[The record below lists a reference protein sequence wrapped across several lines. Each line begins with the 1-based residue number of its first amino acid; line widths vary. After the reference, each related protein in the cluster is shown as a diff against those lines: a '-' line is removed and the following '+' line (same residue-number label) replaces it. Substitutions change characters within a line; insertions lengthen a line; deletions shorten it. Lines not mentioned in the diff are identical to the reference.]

1 MPITFTGITND
12 LLSSTIYN
20 IHDQI
25 VDGLFQTSPFLS
37 VSKKLGKI
45 KYHDGSFKLVVPI
58 ETQEQTTST
67 RITTGWE
74 PVNMAVQEISQQAQY
89 DYARVVRPVLI
100 SGKEEASNRGEK
112 AVINLAEARHKAAI
126 SALMRELNRQIVQGG
141 VTAFTGVTSLN
152 GNTSYGGSTD
162 GFLEAAA
169 PNIVGQAATQTNTV
183 GGLAKGTVPGLNNQF
198 VNGNPSGAGTVAD
211 ILKNLYT
218 LEAQAS
224 TLLPAGGDGGRF
236 HLTLASMKA
245 YAAYRNALFAN
256 ERFIDAKSLDAAG
269 VQSLA
274 FSSGVMMPDRDI
286 GFGQTS
292 TSVENDFMLLNL
304 DGIFLD
310 VLNGADFAFT
320 GFMDYPGYDGR
331 YGQIV
336 WQGGLCA
343 GHIGSSALYI
353 NAT

>member
-12 LLSSTIYN
+12 LLSTTIYN

-45 KYHDGSFKLVVPI
+45 KYHQGSFKLVVPI
-58 ETQEQTTST
+58 ETAEQTTST
-67 RITTGWE
+67 QITTGWE

-89 DYARVVRPVLI
+89 DYSRVVRPVLI
-100 SGKEEASNRGEK
+100 SGKEETSNRGEK
-112 AVINLAEARHKAAI
+112 AIIQLAEARHKAAI
-126 SALMRELNRQIVQGG
+126 AAMMRELNRQIVQGN
-141 VTAFTGVTSLN
+141 VSAFSSVTSLN
-152 GNTSYGGSTD
+152 GNTSFGGLST
-162 GFLEAAA
+162 GFLEDAL
-169 PNIVGQAATQTNTV
+169 VGSQGNTV
-183 GGLAKGTVPGLNNQF
+183 GGLTRGSVVGLNNQF
-198 VNGNPSGAGTVAD
+198 KDGGGTVAD
-211 ILKNLYT
+211 IIKNLYT
-218 LEAQAS
+218 LEAEAS

-236 HLTLASMKA
+236 HLTLASMTA
-245 YAAYRNALFAN
+245 YAAYRSALFAN
-256 ERFIDAKSLDAAG
+256 ERFIDVKSLDAAG

-292 TSVENDFMLLNL
+292 SPSSVENSFMLLNL

-310 VLNGADFAFT
+310 TLEGADFAFT

-343 GHIGSSALYI
+343 GHLGSSALYI

>member
-67 RITTGWE
+67 QITTGWE

-89 DYARVVRPVLI
+89 DYSRVVRPVLI

-141 VTAFTGVTSLN
+141 VSAFSSVTSLN
-152 GNTSYGGSTD
+152 GNTGYGGGAT
-162 GFLEAAA
+162 GFLEANA
-169 PNIVGQAATQTNTV
+169 VGSQTNTV
-183 GGLAKGTVPGLNNQF
+183 GGLTRGSVVGLNNQF
-198 VNGNPSGAGTVAD
+198 VDGGGTVAD

-286 GFGQTS
+286 GFGQSS
-292 TSVENDFMLLNL
+292 TTVENDFMLLNL

-353 NAT
+353 DAT

>member
-12 LLSSTIYN
+12 LLSTTIYN
-20 IHDQI
+20 VHDQI

-45 KYHDGSFKLVVPI
+45 KYHQGSYKLVVPI
-58 ETQEQTTST
+58 ETAEQTIST
-67 RITTGWE
+67 QITTGWE

-89 DYARVVRPVLI
+89 DYSRVVRPVLI
-100 SGKEEASNRGEK
+100 SGKEETSNRGEK
-112 AVINLAEARHKAAI
+112 AIIQLAEARHKAAI
-126 SALMRELNRQIVQGG
+126 AAMMRELNRQIVQGG
-141 VTAFTGVTSLN
+141 VSAFSNVTSLN
-152 GNTSYGGSTD
+152 GNTGFGGLAD
-162 GFLEAAA
+162 GFLEADV
-169 PNIVGQAATQTNTV
+169 VGSQGNTV
-183 GGLAKGTVPGLNNQF
+183 GGLARGSVVGLNNQF
-198 VNGNPSGAGTVAD
+198 KLGNATPSTD
-211 ILKNLYT
+211 LLKDLFT
-218 LEAQAS
+218 LESEAS

-236 HLTLASMKA
+236 HLTLASMAA
-245 YAAYRNALFAN
+245 YAAYRNELYQN
-256 ERFIDAKSLDAAG
+256 ERFIDVKSLDAAG

-286 GFGQTS
+286 GFGQATPS
-292 TSVENDFMLLNL
+292 SVENSFMLLNL

-310 VLNGADFAFT
+310 QLEGADFAFT

-343 GHIGSSALYI
+343 GHLGSSALYV

>member
-12 LLSSTIYN
+12 LLSTTLYN

-45 KYHDGSFKLVVPI
+45 KYHQGSFKLVVPI
-58 ETQEQTTST
+58 ETAEQTTST
-67 RITTGWE
+67 QITTGWE

-89 DYARVVRPVLI
+89 DYSRVVRPVLI
-100 SGKEEASNRGEK
+100 SGKEETSNRGEK
-112 AVINLAEARHKAAI
+112 AIIQLAEARHKAAI
-126 SALMRELNRQIVQGG
+126 AAMMRELNRQIVQGG
-141 VTAFTGVTSLN
+141 VSAFSSVTSLN
-152 GNTSYGGSTD
+152 GNTGFGGGAT
-162 GFLEAAA
+162 GLLEANA
-169 PNIVGQAATQTNTV
+169 VGSQTNTV
-183 GGLAKGTVPGLNNQF
+183 GGLARGSVVGLNNQF
-198 VNGNPSGAGTVAD
+198 LDGAGTTAD
-211 ILKNLYT
+211 IIKNLYT
-218 LEAQAS
+218 LEARAS

-236 HLTLASMKA
+236 HLTLASMEA
-245 YAAYRNALFAN
+245 YAAYRNGLFAN
-256 ERFIDAKSLDAAG
+256 ERFIDVKSLDAAG

-292 TSVENDFMLLNL
+292 TSVENSFMLLNL

-310 VLNGADFAFT
+310 TLEGADFAFT

-343 GHIGSSALYI
+343 GHLGSSALFVDAI
-353 NAT
+353 

>member
-12 LLSSTIYN
+12 LLSTTLYN

-45 KYHDGSFKLVVPI
+45 KYHQGSFKLVVPI
-58 ETQEQTTST
+58 ETAEQTTST
-67 RITTGWE
+67 QITTGWE

-89 DYARVVRPVLI
+89 DYSRVVRPVLI
-100 SGKEEASNRGEK
+100 SGKEETSNRGEK
-112 AVINLAEARHKAAI
+112 AIIQLAEARHKAAI
-126 SALMRELNRQIVQGG
+126 AAMMRELNRQIVQGG
-141 VTAFTGVTSLN
+141 VSAFSNVTSLN
-152 GNTSYGGSTD
+152 GNTSFGGLTD
-162 GFLEAAA
+162 GFLEA
-169 PNIVGQAATQTNTV
+169 NDVGSQTNGV
-183 GGLAKGTVPGLNNQF
+183 GGLTRGSVVGLNNQF
-198 VNGNPSGAGTVAD
+198 IDGNPSGAGTVAD
-211 ILKNLYT
+211 IIKNLYT
-218 LEAQAS
+218 LEARAS

-236 HLTLASMKA
+236 HLTLASMTA

-256 ERFIDAKSLDAAG
+256 ERFIDVKSLDAGG

-292 TSVENDFMLLNL
+292 STKENSFMLLNL

-310 VLNGADFAFT
+310 QLEGADFAFT

-343 GHIGSSALYI
+343 GHLGSSALYM

>member
-67 RITTGWE
+67 QITTGWE

-89 DYARVVRPVLI
+89 DYSRVVRPVLI

-141 VTAFTGVTSLN
+141 VSAFSSVTSLN
-152 GNTSYGGSTD
+152 GNTGYGGGTT
-162 GFLEAAA
+162 GFLEA
-169 PNIVGQAATQTNTV
+169 NDVGSQTNTV
-183 GGLAKGTVPGLNNQF
+183 GGLTRGSVVGLNNQF
-198 VNGNPSGAGTVAD
+198 IDGQGTVAD

-286 GFGQTS
+286 GFGQSS

>member
-12 LLSSTIYN
+12 LLSTTLYN

-45 KYHDGSFKLVVPI
+45 KYHQGSFKLVVPI
-58 ETQEQTTST
+58 ETAEQTTST
-67 RITTGWE
+67 QITTGWE

-89 DYARVVRPVLI
+89 DYSRVVRPVLI
-100 SGKEEASNRGEK
+100 SGKEETSNRGEK
-112 AVINLAEARHKAAI
+112 AIIQLAEARHKAAI
-126 SALMRELNRQIVQGG
+126 AAMMRELNRQIVQGG
-141 VTAFTGVTSLN
+141 VSAFSSVTSLN
-152 GNTSYGGSTD
+152 GNTGFGGGAT
-162 GFLEAAA
+162 GLLEANA
-169 PNIVGQAATQTNTV
+169 VGSQTNTV
-183 GGLAKGTVPGLNNQF
+183 GGLTRGSVVGLNNQF
-198 VNGNPSGAGTVAD
+198 LDGGGVTAD
-211 ILKNLYT
+211 IIKNLYT
-218 LEAQAS
+218 LEARAS

-236 HLTLASMKA
+236 HLTLASMEA
-245 YAAYRNALFAN
+245 YAAYRNGLFAN
-256 ERFIDAKSLDAAG
+256 ERFIDVKSLDASG

-286 GFGQTS
+286 GFGQSS
-292 TSVENDFMLLNL
+292 TTVENSFMLLNL

-310 VLNGADFAFT
+310 TLEGADFAFT

-343 GHIGSSALYI
+343 GHLGSSALYTDAI
-353 NAT
+353 

>member
-12 LLSSTIYN
+12 LLSTTLYN

-45 KYHDGSFKLVVPI
+45 KYHQGSFKLVVPI
-58 ETQEQTTST
+58 ETAEQTTST
-67 RITTGWE
+67 QITTGWE

-89 DYARVVRPVLI
+89 DYSRVVRPVLI
-100 SGKEEASNRGEK
+100 SGKEETSNRGEK
-112 AVINLAEARHKAAI
+112 AIIQLAEARHKAAI
-126 SALMRELNRQIVQGG
+126 AAMMRELNRQIVQGG
-141 VTAFTGVTSLN
+141 VSAFSSVTSLN
-152 GNTSYGGSTD
+152 GNTGFGGGAT
-162 GFLEAAA
+162 GLLEANA
-169 PNIVGQAATQTNTV
+169 VGSQTNTV
-183 GGLAKGTVPGLNNQF
+183 GGLARGSVVGLNNQF
-198 VNGNPSGAGTVAD
+198 LDGAGTTAD
-211 ILKNLYT
+211 IIKNLYT
-218 LEAQAS
+218 LEARAS

-236 HLTLASMKA
+236 HLTLASMEA
-245 YAAYRNALFAN
+245 YAAYRNGLFAN
-256 ERFIDAKSLDAAG
+256 ERFIDVKSLDASG

-286 GFGQTS
+286 GFGQSS
-292 TSVENDFMLLNL
+292 TSVENSFMLLNL

-310 VLNGADFAFT
+310 TLEGADFAFT

-343 GHIGSSALYI
+343 GHLGSSALYI
-353 NAT
+353 DAI

>member
-12 LLSSTIYN
+12 LLSTTLYN

-45 KYHDGSFKLVVPI
+45 KYHQGSFKLVVPI
-58 ETQEQTTST
+58 ETAEQTTST
-67 RITTGWE
+67 QITTGWE

-89 DYARVVRPVLI
+89 DYSRVVRPVLI
-100 SGKEEASNRGEK
+100 SGKEETSNRGEK
-112 AVINLAEARHKAAI
+112 AIIQLAEARHKAAI
-126 SALMRELNRQIVQGG
+126 AAMMRELNRQIVQGG
-141 VTAFTGVTSLN
+141 VSAFSSVTSLN
-152 GNTSYGGSTD
+152 GNTGFGGLSS
-162 GFLEAAA
+162 GFLEANA
-169 PNIVGQAATQTNTV
+169 VGSQTNTV
-183 GGLAKGTVPGLNNQF
+183 GGLARGSIVGLNNQF
-198 VNGNPSGAGTVAD
+198 LDGGGTVAD
-211 ILKNLYT
+211 IIKNLYT
-218 LEAQAS
+218 LEARAS

-236 HLTLASMKA
+236 HLTLASMDA
-245 YAAYRNALFAN
+245 YAAYRNGLFAN
-256 ERFIDAKSLDAAG
+256 ERFIDARSLDAAG

-286 GFGQTS
+286 GFGQSS
-292 TSVENDFMLLNL
+292 TSVENSFMLLNL

-310 VLNGADFAFT
+310 VLEGADFAFT

-343 GHIGSSALYI
+343 GHLGSSALYTD
-353 NAT
+353 AT

>member
-12 LLSSTIYN
+12 LLSTTLYN

-45 KYHDGSFKLVVPI
+45 KYHQGSFKLVVPI
-58 ETQEQTTST
+58 ETAEQTTST
-67 RITTGWE
+67 QITTGWE

-89 DYARVVRPVLI
+89 DYSRVVRPVLI
-100 SGKEEASNRGEK
+100 SGKEETSNRGEK
-112 AVINLAEARHKAAI
+112 AIIQLAEARHKAAI
-126 SALMRELNRQIVQGG
+126 AAMMRELNRQIVQGG
-141 VTAFTGVTSLN
+141 VSAFSSVTSLN
-152 GNTSYGGSTD
+152 GNTGFGGGAT
-162 GFLEAAA
+162 GLLEANA
-169 PNIVGQAATQTNTV
+169 VGSQTNTV
-183 GGLAKGTVPGLNNQF
+183 GGLARGSVVGLNNQF
-198 VNGNPSGAGTVAD
+198 LDGAGTVAD
-211 ILKNLYT
+211 IIKNLYT
-218 LEAQAS
+218 LEARAS

-236 HLTLASMKA
+236 HLTLASMEA
-245 YAAYRNALFAN
+245 YAAYRNGLFAN
-256 ERFIDAKSLDAAG
+256 ERFIDVKSLDASG

-286 GFGQTS
+286 GFGQSS
-292 TSVENDFMLLNL
+292 TTVENSFMLLNL

-310 VLNGADFAFT
+310 TLEGADFAFT

-343 GHIGSSALYI
+343 GHLGSSALYI
-353 NAT
+353 DAI

>member
-12 LLSSTIYN
+12 LLSTTLYN

-45 KYHDGSFKLVVPI
+45 KYHQGSFKLVVPI
-58 ETQEQTTST
+58 ETAEQTTST
-67 RITTGWE
+67 QITTGWE

-89 DYARVVRPVLI
+89 DYSRVVRPVLI
-100 SGKEEASNRGEK
+100 SGKEETSNRGEK
-112 AVINLAEARHKAAI
+112 AIIQLAEARHKAAI
-126 SALMRELNRQIVQGG
+126 AAMMRELNRQIVQGG
-141 VTAFTGVTSLN
+141 VSAFSSVTSLN
-152 GNTSYGGSTD
+152 GNSNFGGLST
-162 GFLEAAA
+162 GLLQAAA
-169 PNIVGQAATQTNTV
+169 VGSQTNTV
-183 GGLAKGTVPGLNNQF
+183 GGLTRGSVVGLNNQF
-198 VNGNPSGAGTVAD
+198 LDGGGTVAD
-211 ILKNLYT
+211 IIKNLYT
-218 LEAQAS
+218 LEARAS

-236 HLTLASMKA
+236 HLTLASMDA
-245 YAAYRNALFAN
+245 YAAYRNGLFAN
-256 ERFIDAKSLDAAG
+256 ERFIDARSLDAAG

-286 GFGQTS
+286 GFGQTNTTEDNS
-292 TSVENDFMLLNL
+292 FMLLNL

-310 VLNGADFAFT
+310 QLEGADFAFT

-343 GHIGSSALYI
+343 GHLGSSTLYI
-353 NAT
+353 DAT

>member
-20 IHDQI
+20 VHDQI

-45 KYHDGSFKLVVPI
+45 KYHEGSFKLVVPI

-67 RITTGWE
+67 QITTGWE

-89 DYARVVRPVLI
+89 DYSRVVRPVLI

-112 AVINLAEARHKAAI
+112 AIINLAEARHKAAI
-126 SALMRELNRQIVQGG
+126 QALMRELNRQIVQGG
-141 VTAFTGVTSLN
+141 VSAFSGVTSLN
-152 GNTSYGGSTD
+152 GNTGYGGSNT
-162 GFLEAAA
+162 GFLEAAL
-169 PNIVGQAATQTNTV
+169 PNTSASPTSQTNTV
-183 GGLAKGTVPGLNNQF
+183 GQLARGLVPGLNNQF
-198 VNGNPSGAGTVAD
+198 VDGGGTVAD

-286 GFGQTS
+286 GFGQSS

-343 GHIGSSALYI
+343 GHIGSSALYVD
-353 NAT
+353 AT

>member
-12 LLSSTIYN
+12 LLSTTLYN

-37 VSKKLGKI
+37 VSKKLGKA
-45 KYHDGSFKLVVPI
+45 KYHQGSFKLVVPI
-58 ETQEQTTST
+58 ETAEQTTST
-67 RITTGWE
+67 QITTGWE

-89 DYARVVRPVLI
+89 DYSRVVRPVLI
-100 SGKEEASNRGEK
+100 SGKEETSNRGEK
-112 AVINLAEARHKAAI
+112 AIIQLAEARHKAAI
-126 SALMRELNRQIVQGG
+126 AAMMRELNRQIVQGG
-141 VTAFTGVTSLN
+141 VSAFSLVNSLN
-152 GNTSYGGSTD
+152 GNSDFAVGFSDVTTR
-162 GFLEAAA
+162 GFLEEQD
-169 PNIVGQAATQTNTV
+169 PGSQTNSV
-183 GGLAKGTVPGLNNQF
+183 GGLTRGSVVGLNNQF
-198 VNGNPSGAGTVAD
+198 KDGGGTVAD

-236 HLTLASMKA
+236 HLTLASMTA
-245 YAAYRNALFAN
+245 YAAYRNALFQN
-256 ERFIDAKSLDAAG
+256 ERFIDVKSLDAAG

-292 TSVENDFMLLNL
+292 TTKENSFMLLNL

-310 VLNGADFAFT
+310 TLEGADFAFT

-343 GHIGSSALYI
+343 GHLGSSALYI

>member
-12 LLSSTIYN
+12 LLSTTLYN

-45 KYHDGSFKLVVPI
+45 KYHQGSFKLVVPI
-58 ETQEQTTST
+58 ETAEQTTST
-67 RITTGWE
+67 QITTGWE

-89 DYARVVRPVLI
+89 DYSRVVRPVLI
-100 SGKEEASNRGEK
+100 SGKEETSNRGEK
-112 AVINLAEARHKAAI
+112 AIIQLAEARHKAAI
-126 SALMRELNRQIVQGG
+126 AAMMRELNRQIVQGG
-141 VTAFTGVTSLN
+141 VSAFSSVTSLN
-152 GNTSYGGSTD
+152 GNTGFGGLSS
-162 GFLEAAA
+162 GFLEANA
-169 PNIVGQAATQTNTV
+169 VGSQTNTV
-183 GGLAKGTVPGLNNQF
+183 GGLARGSIVGLNNQF
-198 VNGNPSGAGTVAD
+198 LDGGGTVAD
-211 ILKNLYT
+211 IIKNLYT
-218 LEAQAS
+218 LEARAS

-236 HLTLASMKA
+236 HLTLASMDA
-245 YAAYRNALFAN
+245 YAAYRNGLFAN
-256 ERFIDAKSLDAAG
+256 ERFIDARSLDAAG

-292 TSVENDFMLLNL
+292 TTVENSFMLLNL

-310 VLNGADFAFT
+310 QLEGADFAFT

-343 GHIGSSALYI
+343 GHLGSSALYI
-353 NAT
+353 DAT

>member
-12 LLSSTIYN
+12 LLSTTIYN
-20 IHDQI
+20 VHDQI

-37 VSKKLGKI
+37 VSKKLGKM

-58 ETQEQTTST
+58 ETQEQSTTT
-67 RITTGWE
+67 QITTGWE

-89 DYARVVRPVLI
+89 DYSRVVRPVLI

-112 AVINLAEARHKAAI
+112 AIINLAEARHRSAI
-126 SALMRELNRQIVQGG
+126 AALMRELNRQIVQGG
-141 VTAFTGVTSLN
+141 VSAFSGVTSLN
-152 GNTSYGGSTD
+152 GNTGFGGGAT

-169 PNIVGQAATQTNTV
+169 VGSQSNTV
-183 GGLAKGTVPGLNNQF
+183 GGLVRGSVVGLNNQF
-198 VNGNPSGAGTVAD
+198 IDGAGTVAD

-218 LEAQAS
+218 LEARAS

-236 HLTLASMKA
+236 HLTLASMDA

-256 ERFIDAKSLDAAG
+256 ERFIDVKSLDAAG

-286 GFGQTS
+286 GFGQSS
-292 TSVENDFMLLNL
+292 TTVENSFMLLNL
-304 DGIFLD
+304 DGVFLD
-310 VLNGADFAFT
+310 TLNGADFAFT

-343 GHIGSSALYI
+343 GHLGSSALYI
-353 NAT
+353 DAT

>member
-12 LLSSTIYN
+12 LLSTTLYN

-45 KYHDGSFKLVVPI
+45 KYHQGSFKLVVPI
-58 ETQEQTTST
+58 ETAEQTTST
-67 RITTGWE
+67 QITTGWE

-89 DYARVVRPVLI
+89 DYSRVVRPVLI
-100 SGKEEASNRGEK
+100 SGKEETSNRGEK
-112 AVINLAEARHKAAI
+112 AIIQLAEARHKAAI
-126 SALMRELNRQIVQGG
+126 AAMMRELNRQIVQGN
-141 VTAFTGVTSLN
+141 VSAFSSVTSLN
-152 GNTSYGGSTD
+152 GNTGFGGLST
-162 GFLEAAA
+162 GFLEADL
-169 PNIVGQAATQTNTV
+169 VGSQGNTV
-183 GGLAKGTVPGLNNQF
+183 GGLARGSVVGLNNQF
-198 VNGNPSGAGTVAD
+198 KDGSGTVAD
-211 ILKNLYT
+211 IIKNLYT
-218 LEAQAS
+218 LEAEAS

-256 ERFIDAKSLDAAG
+256 ERFIDVKSLDAAG

-292 TSVENDFMLLNL
+292 SPSSVENDFMLLNL

-310 VLNGADFAFT
+310 TLEGADFAFT

-343 GHIGSSALYI
+343 GHLGSSALYI

>member
-12 LLSSTIYN
+12 LLSTTLYN

-45 KYHDGSFKLVVPI
+45 KYHQGSFKLVVPI
-58 ETQEQTTST
+58 ETAEQTTST
-67 RITTGWE
+67 QITTGWE

-89 DYARVVRPVLI
+89 DYSRVVRPVLI
-100 SGKEEASNRGEK
+100 SGKEETSNRGEK
-112 AVINLAEARHKAAI
+112 AIIQLAEARHKAAI
-126 SALMRELNRQIVQGG
+126 AAMMRELNRQIVQGG
-141 VTAFTGVTSLN
+141 VSAFSSVTSLN
-152 GNTSYGGSTD
+152 GNTGFGGGAT
-162 GFLEAAA
+162 GLLEANA
-169 PNIVGQAATQTNTV
+169 VGSQTNTV
-183 GGLAKGTVPGLNNQF
+183 GGLARGSVVGLNNQF
-198 VNGNPSGAGTVAD
+198 LDGAGTTAD
-211 ILKNLYT
+211 IIKNLYT
-218 LEAQAS
+218 LEARAS

-236 HLTLASMKA
+236 HLTLASMEA
-245 YAAYRNALFAN
+245 YAAYRNGLFAN
-256 ERFIDAKSLDAAG
+256 ERFIDVKSLDASG

-292 TSVENDFMLLNL
+292 TSVENSFMLLNL

-310 VLNGADFAFT
+310 TLEGADFAFT

-343 GHIGSSALYI
+343 GHLGSSALYVDAI
-353 NAT
+353 

>member
-12 LLSSTIYN
+12 LLSTTLYN

-45 KYHDGSFKLVVPI
+45 KYHQGSFKLVVPI
-58 ETQEQTTST
+58 ETAEQTTST
-67 RITTGWE
+67 QITTGWE

-89 DYARVVRPVLI
+89 DYSRVVRPVLI
-100 SGKEEASNRGEK
+100 SGKEETSNRGEK
-112 AVINLAEARHKAAI
+112 AIIQLAEARHKAAI
-126 SALMRELNRQIVQGG
+126 AAMMRELNRQIVQGG
-141 VTAFTGVTSLN
+141 VSAFSSVTSLN
-152 GNTSYGGSTD
+152 GNTGFGGLSS
-162 GFLEAAA
+162 GFLEANA
-169 PNIVGQAATQTNTV
+169 VGSQTNTV
-183 GGLAKGTVPGLNNQF
+183 GGLARGSIVGLNNQF
-198 VNGNPSGAGTVAD
+198 LDGGGTVAD
-211 ILKNLYT
+211 IIKNLYT
-218 LEAQAS
+218 LEARAS

-236 HLTLASMKA
+236 HLTLASMDA
-245 YAAYRNALFAN
+245 YAAYRNGLFAN
-256 ERFIDAKSLDAAG
+256 ERFIDARSLDAAG

-292 TSVENDFMLLNL
+292 TTVENSFMLLNL

-310 VLNGADFAFT
+310 VLEGADFAFT

-343 GHIGSSALYI
+343 GHLGSSALYTD
-353 NAT
+353 AT

>member
-12 LLSSTIYN
+12 LLSTTLYN

-37 VSKKLGKI
+37 VSKKLGKA
-45 KYHDGSFKLVVPI
+45 KYHQGSFKLVVPI
-58 ETQEQTTST
+58 ETAEQTTST
-67 RITTGWE
+67 QITTGWE

-89 DYARVVRPVLI
+89 DYSRVVRPVLI
-100 SGKEEASNRGEK
+100 SGKEETSNRGEK
-112 AVINLAEARHKAAI
+112 AIIQLAEARHKAAI
-126 SALMRELNRQIVQGG
+126 AAMMRELNRQIVQGN
-141 VTAFTGVTSLN
+141 VSAFSSVTSLN
-152 GNTSYGGSTD
+152 GNTSFGGLST
-162 GFLEAAA
+162 GFLEDAL
-169 PNIVGQAATQTNTV
+169 VGSQGNTV
-183 GGLAKGTVPGLNNQF
+183 GGLTRGSVVGLNNQF
-198 VNGNPSGAGTVAD
+198 KDGGGTVAD
-211 ILKNLYT
+211 IIKNLYT
-218 LEAQAS
+218 LEAEAS

-236 HLTLASMKA
+236 HLTLASMTA
-245 YAAYRNALFAN
+245 YAAYRSALFAN
-256 ERFIDAKSLDAAG
+256 ERFIDVKSLDAAG

-292 TSVENDFMLLNL
+292 SPSSVENSFMLLNL

-310 VLNGADFAFT
+310 TLEGADFAFT

-343 GHIGSSALYI
+343 GHLGSSALYI

>member
-12 LLSSTIYN
+12 LLSTTLYN

-45 KYHDGSFKLVVPI
+45 KYHQGSFKLVVPI
-58 ETQEQTTST
+58 ETAEQTTST
-67 RITTGWE
+67 QITTGWE
-74 PVNMAVQEISQQAQY
+74 PVSMAVQEISQQAQY
-89 DYARVVRPVLI
+89 DYSRVVRPVLI
-100 SGKEEASNRGEK
+100 SGKEETSNRGEK
-112 AVINLAEARHKAAI
+112 AIIQLAEARHKAAI
-126 SALMRELNRQIVQGG
+126 AAMMRELNRQIVQGG
-141 VTAFTGVTSLN
+141 VSAFSSVTSLN
-152 GNTSYGGSTD
+152 GNTGFGGGAT
-162 GFLEAAA
+162 GLLEANA
-169 PNIVGQAATQTNTV
+169 VGSQTNTV
-183 GGLAKGTVPGLNNQF
+183 GGLTRGSVVGLNNQF
-198 VNGNPSGAGTVAD
+198 LDGGGVTAD
-211 ILKNLYT
+211 IIKNLYT
-218 LEAQAS
+218 LEARAS

-236 HLTLASMKA
+236 HLTLASMEA
-245 YAAYRNALFAN
+245 YAAYRNGLFAN
-256 ERFIDAKSLDAAG
+256 ERFIDVKSLDASG

-292 TSVENDFMLLNL
+292 TTVENSFMLLNL

-310 VLNGADFAFT
+310 TLEGADFAFT

-343 GHIGSSALYI
+343 GHLGSSALYTDAI
-353 NAT
+353 

>member
-12 LLSSTIYN
+12 LLSTTLYN

-45 KYHDGSFKLVVPI
+45 KYHQGSFKLVVPI
-58 ETQEQTTST
+58 ETAEQTTST
-67 RITTGWE
+67 QITTGWE

-89 DYARVVRPVLI
+89 DYSRVVRPVLI
-100 SGKEEASNRGEK
+100 SGKEETSNRGEK
-112 AVINLAEARHKAAI
+112 AIIQLAEARHKAAI
-126 SALMRELNRQIVQGG
+126 AAMMRELNRQIVQGG
-141 VTAFTGVTSLN
+141 VAAFSSVTSLN
-152 GNTSYGGSTD
+152 GNTGFGGGAT
-162 GFLEAAA
+162 GLLEANA
-169 PNIVGQAATQTNTV
+169 VGSQTNTV
-183 GGLAKGTVPGLNNQF
+183 GGLARGSVVGLNNQF
-198 VNGNPSGAGTVAD
+198 LDGAGTTAD
-211 ILKNLYT
+211 IIKNLYT
-218 LEAQAS
+218 LEARAS

-236 HLTLASMKA
+236 HLTLASMEA
-245 YAAYRNALFAN
+245 YAAYRNGLFAN
-256 ERFIDAKSLDAAG
+256 ERFIDVKSLDASG

-286 GFGQTS
+286 GFGQSS
-292 TSVENDFMLLNL
+292 TTVENSFMLLNL

-310 VLNGADFAFT
+310 TLEGADFAFT

-343 GHIGSSALYI
+343 GHLGSSALYI
-353 NAT
+353 DAI

>member
-20 IHDQI
+20 VHDQI

-67 RITTGWE
+67 QITTGWE

-89 DYARVVRPVLI
+89 DYSRVVRPVLI

-112 AVINLAEARHKAAI
+112 AIINLAEARHKAAI
-126 SALMRELNRQIVQGG
+126 QALMRELNRQIVQGG
-141 VTAFTGVTSLN
+141 VSAFSSVTSLN
-152 GNTSYGGSTD
+152 GNTGFGGAST
-162 GFLEAAA
+162 GFLEANA
-169 PNIVGQAATQTNTV
+169 VGSQTNTV
-183 GGLAKGTVPGLNNQF
+183 GGLARGSVVGLNNQF
-198 VNGNPSGAGTVAD
+198 IDGGGTVAD

-218 LEAQAS
+218 LEARAS

-236 HLTLASMKA
+236 HLTLASMTA

-256 ERFIDAKSLDAAG
+256 ERFIDAKSRDAAG

-286 GFGQTS
+286 GFGQSS
-292 TSVENDFMLLNL
+292 TTVENSFMLLNL

-343 GHIGSSALYI
+343 GHIGSSALYTD
-353 NAT
+353 AT